1 MTAIRTTKRRGDSRG
16 DRVRRFVAKVKVCEF
31 CTDKIQIDYKDIAKL
46 RRYVS
51 DRGKIEP
58 RRRTG
63 ACAKHQRR
71 IALAIKRA
79 RCLALLP
86 DAPSHFIT
94 REGRMMEHRGNSEIR
109 EARVS
114 EAKANTEIKEEQAR
128 ASEPKANGEIKD
140 AEKDIPTQN

>member
-1 MTAIRTTKRRGDSRG
+1 MTAVRTTKRRGDSRG

-79 RCLALLP
+79 RVLALLP
-86 DAPSHFIT
+86 DAPSHFLP
-94 REGRMMEHRGNSEIR
+94 RESRIPEPRVNGEVK
-109 EARVS
+109 EARMAEPKPVV
-114 EAKANTEIKEEQAR
+114 EAVKEETAI
-128 ASEPKANGEIKD
+128 APDANGEIKD
-140 AEKDIPTQN
+140 AEKDVPTKE

>member
-1 MTAIRTTKRRGDSRG
+1 MTAVRTTKRRGNSRG

-79 RCLALLP
+79 RVLALLP
-86 DAPSHFIT
+86 DAPSHFLP
-94 REGRMMEHRGNSEIR
+94 RESRF
-109 EARVS
+109 V
-114 EAKANTEIKEEQAR
+114 
-128 ASEPKANGEIKD
+128 EPRANGEIRETRVSEPKPVEAVKEETVIAPSANGEVKD
-140 AEKDIPTQN
+140 AEKDVPTEE

>member
-1 MTAIRTTKRRGDSRG
+1 MTAVRTTKRRGVSRG

-79 RCLALLP
+79 RFLALLP
-86 DAPSHFIT
+86 DAPSHFLP
-94 REGRMMEHRGNSEIR
+94 RESRINIEPRANQEIK
-109 EARVS
+109 ETRVS
-114 EAKANTEIKEEQAR
+114 ETKPVEAVKEETAI
-128 ASEPKANGEIKD
+128 AADANGEIKD
-140 AEKDIPTQN
+140 AETDIPTKE